1 LAALSNL
8 RQILLIIRR
17 LKPILKQGD
26 AQQHKAPAIA
36 LVDSLWSGIYTAG
49 YAFSHRPIAVVS
61 DVAVYL
67 DAGCLQI
74 SVDLNFS

>member
-1 LAALSNL
+1 
-8 RQILLIIRR
+8 
-17 LKPILKQGD
+17 
-26 AQQHKAPAIA
+26 
-36 LVDSLWSGIYTAG
+36 VDSLWSGIYTAG